1 MMMMIIMIKKKTMTL
16 MVMMVVVMMVMTV
29 VMAVMLVTV
38 VVMKQKTT
46 TIGRWARA
54 QKKTGT
60 MTTMRTMAVVLSFL
74 RAPANKPTAGS
85 PAHCMSTGPKA
96 NNYPKP

>member
-1 MMMMIIMIKKKTMTL
+1 MIKKKKTMTL
-16 MVMMVVVMMVMTV
+16 MVMMVVVVVMMVMTV

-85 PAHCMSTGPKA
+85 PAHCMSTGPKP